1 MVVKAVQNYVNLVNG
16 LTKMTQDRALAT
28 ARSLLAHAGLE
39 DVANDATGRVT
50 KLAEEIMLASRA
62 NRELMENLVAG
73 EVDKAAGRFGYVRTD
88 EVEALREEIADLRA
102 SLARAAAEA
111 DRPAKKATGRKSA
124 SAASAAGAAGFA
136 TSPAAQGFATPP
148 VSGTAKKTTPR
159 APRKRSTQPPLG
171 GAPATPGSD
180 PFSETV
186 NEGPDISSPLPPGPV
201 IPNPVEVGATSPAE
215 PTSPAG
221 EQEPIALGSAVS
233 EAIEARTPVAELE
246 VPEPHEAALELVT
259 TTAELVPTEPTT
271 EPTAG
276 PTPPEASTTDKA
288 AAKRAASRKSAT
300 PRKATTKKSAAAKT
314 STAGTSSTRKAPAS
328 STTKKSP
335 AKRATK
341 KSSPAGTPETEMP
354 AVMNVD
360 QDADQ

>member
-111 DRPAKKATGRKSA
+111 ERPARRATARKTA
-124 SAASAAGAAGFA
+124 SATGAAGFA
-136 TSPAAQGFATPP
+136 TPPAAQGFATPP
-148 VSGTAKKTTPR
+148 AASGTAKKTTTR
-159 APRKRSTQPPLG
+159 APRKRATQPPLG
-171 GAPATPGSD
+171 GAPAAPGSD

-201 IPNPVEVGATSPAE
+201 IPNPVEGGGTSPAE

-259 TTAELVPTEPTT
+259 TTAELVPTEP
-271 EPTAG
+271 AAA

-300 PRKATTKKSAAAKT
+300 PRKATTKSAAAKT
-314 STAGTSSTRKAPAS
+314 SASGTSSTRKAPTR
-328 STTKKSP
+328 STTKKAP
-335 AKRATK
+335 AKRGTK
-341 KSSPAGTPETEMP
+341 KSTPAGTPETEMP